1 MFIVYML
8 LCADQ
13 SIYTGVTSDLEGR
26 ILKHKEAHYPNSY
39 TAKRL
44 PVELIWQEHHTYWT
58 TAFDR
63 EKQIKRWS
71 LKKKLALAYGNLQ
84 QLSEHS
90 KKKFD
95 TRKDESIKNDD
106 S

>member
-1 MFIVYML
+1 ML

-26 ILKHKEAHYPNSY
+26 ILKHKKAHYPNSY
-39 TAKRL
+39 TAQRL
-44 PVELIWQEHHTYWT
+44 PIELIWQEHHTYWT

-71 LKKKLALAYGNLQ
+71 RAKKLALASGNLQ
-84 QLSEHS
+84 QLSEQS
-90 KKKFD
+90 KKKFAA
-95 TRKDESIKNDD
+95 RKDESDKE
-106 S
+106 